1 MHLARKLVLL
11 AMTAVAAMALSA
23 ASASALTVTDESG
36 THCPPVPA
44 ASHGA
49 ASGGCVIDALS
60 EGTIRLENP
69 FGGSLCTNNF
79 TGRVDEDGNGYIVNQ
94 TLGGTGCNLVPCA
107 EAAGKDVWPVNLT
120 SETTME
126 ADFCVTA
133 FGFLTVQCHLPNV
146 QVNLIDHNNAEFSTI
161 GDQDC
166 ENPNF
171 GVEGHWTATAPG
183 GVEILH

>member
-11 AMTAVAAMALSA
+11 AVTAVAAMALSA
-23 ASASALTVTDESG
+23 AAASAVTVTNEAGD
-36 THCPPVPA
+36 HCPAVVP

-49 ASGGCVIDALS
+49 GSGGCVINASS

-79 TGRVDEDGNGYIVNQ
+79 TGRVDETGAGYITNQ
-94 TLGGTGCNLVPCA
+94 TLGGSGCNLVPCA
-107 EAAGKDVWPVNLT
+107 ESGVKDVWPANLT
-120 SETTME
+120 SETAME

-146 QVNLIDHNNAEFSTI
+146 QVHIIDHTQAEFATI

-171 GVEGHWTATAPG
+171 GVEGHWSASSPD
-183 GVEILH
+183 GVEIVH